1 MNQAEKQFIMDL
13 QLFADGDV
21 VTETTT
27 TEPTAT
33 EPTATNLDSQIDY
46 EELGT
51 SNTTDQL
58 AMLKKHGFFNDE
70 TTEPDQPATE
80 SEQVEE
86 PPIEPSGEP
95 TYKVKIDGQEQ
106 EVRLTE
112 LLSGYQRQADYTRK
126 TQELAEQRRLAE
138 AVLAQSKPQPQQI
151 DPVKQTEQEYNAVV
165 AQAEREL
172 KLNAGEFNPYDPI
185 HQYKF
190 SQVSNQQNTQ
200 KLVQQQ
206 LYSKAQNM
214 WQQAQADPQS
224 QEIAAKY
231 DEYVYKLAAG
241 GKEGFIKAQAITAA
255 SQRMQSGQFSED
267 DINIL
272 VNHWQTVKQ
281 ALNAPKA
288 PLKPK
293 INPPKTETPG
303 SSVAQPK
310 TNLDLK
316 KLGRLSNQD
325 QLSALR
331 ETGIL
336 RQDKYKKH

>member
-13 QLFADGDV
+13 QLFADGESVTDV
-21 VTETTT
+21 A

-33 EPTATNLDSQIDY
+33 EPTATETTDSHIDY

-51 SNTTDQL
+51 ANTTDQL
-58 AMLKKHGFFNDE
+58 AMLKRHGFFDDE
-70 TTEPDQPATE
+70 TTEPEQPATE

-86 PPIEPSGEP
+86 PEPPKEP

-106 EVRLTE
+106 EVPLAE

-126 TQELAEQRRLAE
+126 TQKLAEQQRLAE
-138 AVLAQSKPQPQQI
+138 AVLAQSKPQQQQI

-165 AQAEREL
+165 AQAEKEL

-190 SQVSNQQNTQ
+190 SQITNKYNTQ

-288 PLKPK
+288 PVKPK
-293 INPPKTETPG
+293 VNPPKTESPG
-303 SSVAQPK
+303 SSVSQPK
-310 TNLDLK
+310 TSLDYK
-316 KLGRLSNQD
+316 KLGRLSSKD

-331 ETGIL
+331 QAGIL
-336 RQDKYKKH
+336 KRG

>member
-21 VTETTT
+21 VAETT

-33 EPTATNLDSQIDY
+33 EPTATETTDSHIDY

-51 SNTTDQL
+51 ANTTDQL
-58 AMLKKHGFFNDE
+58 AMLKKHGFFEDE
-70 TTEPDQPATE
+70 TAEPEQPATE

-86 PPIEPSGEP
+86 PEPPKEP

-106 EVRLTE
+106 EVPLAE

-126 TQELAEQRRLAE
+126 TQKLAEQQRLAE
-138 AVLAQSKPQPQQI
+138 AVLAQSKPQTQQP
-151 DPVKQTEQEYNAVV
+151 DPLKQTEQEYNAVV
-165 AQAEREL
+165 AQAEKEL
-172 KLNAGEFNPYDPI
+172 NLGAGEFNPYDPI

-190 SQVSNQQNTQ
+190 SQVSNKYNTQ

-214 WQQAQADPQS
+214 MQAAMQDPQAQ
-224 QEIAAKY
+224 EIDANY
-231 DEYVYKLAAG
+231 DEYISKVAAE
-241 GKEGFIKAQAITAA
+241 GKEGFARAQAIVAA
-255 SQRMQSGQFSED
+255 KKRMQSGQFSED

-272 VNHWQTVKQ
+272 ANHWQTVKQ
-281 ALNAPKA
+281 ALNAPKT
-288 PLKPK
+288 PVKPK
-293 INPPKTETPG
+293 VNPPKTETPG

-310 TNLDLK
+310 TSLDYK
-316 KLGRLSNQD
+316 KLGRLSSKD

-331 ETGIL
+331 QAGIL
-336 RQDKYKKH
+336 KRG